1 MANNLTNLHQPKKKL
16 RNRTDT
22 SNKGPTTNPGLS
34 LPMNNFG
41 VAAAPQFQMGQSNL
55 PIRTAPVPP
64 APTIVNSNVV
74 PQIMVTQDQDFSIF
88 EGKHCWICIV
98 VIKICTDWTVEVC
111 MQCLKLW

>member
-64 APTIVNSNVV
+64 TSTIVNSNVV

>member
-1 MANNLTNLHQPKKKL
+1 
-16 RNRTDT
+16 
-22 SNKGPTTNPGLS
+22 
-34 LPMNNFG
+34 MNNFG

>member
-22 SNKGPTTNPGLS
+22 SNKGPATNPGLS

-41 VAAAPQFQMGQSNL
+41 VASSPQFQMGQSNL

-64 APTIVNSNVV
+64 TPTIVNSNAV

-88 EGKHCWICIV
+88 EGKHCRICIYEAKFV
-98 VIKICTDWTVEVC
+98 PTG
-111 MQCLKLW
+111 L